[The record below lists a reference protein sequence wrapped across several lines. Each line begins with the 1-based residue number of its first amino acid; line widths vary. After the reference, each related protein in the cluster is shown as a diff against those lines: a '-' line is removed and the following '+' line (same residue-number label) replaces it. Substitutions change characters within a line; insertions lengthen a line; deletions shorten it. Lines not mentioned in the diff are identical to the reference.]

1 MWESSSFARGG
12 LNFDILAV
20 QGLVCYFIFK
30 KKKCFV
36 FCPTLKFKKLAT
48 ISSDTS
54 VPSKKRTNKHESI
67 KR

>member
-12 LNFDILAV
+12 LNFNILAL
-20 QGLVCYFIFK
+20 QGLACYFIFK
-30 KKKCFV
+30 NKKCFV

-48 ISSDTS
+48 MSSHTS
-54 VPSKKRTNKHESI
+54 VLSKKRTNKHGSI